1 MNNNTKTAMF
11 FLITVVCLTYTFYCF
26 ANNVIIGFAIS
37 LFVSTF
43 LYYDPKK
50 VKARKERENK
60 AIED

>member
-1 MNNNTKTAMF
+1 MNNNTKTAIY

-26 ANNVIIGFAIS
+26 SSSVIIGFIIS

-50 VKARKERENK
+50 VKARRERESK
-60 AIED
+60 TIEN